1 MVAETLI
8 LNKDEVILM
17 QFTFNP
23 EVPKQSPRPQQQRE
37 SNVDWD
43 KVNEYQASV
52 LGIGKHSLIGRIVQL
67 YDLGLQERQE
77 KSIPWDATGQQDHGW
92 RLEINPET
100 GLQKDPSAK
109 IEMGKYKGKEQEI
122 LTYKP
127 TDVSQMAIAVDFPEK
142 MMNLSQFFN
151 PEGEQV
157 EKPFR
162 DIIGQN
168 GFGGFRIVD
177 GNRVSV
183 IARPFNLAETNVNR
197 NKKDAPY
204 HSAFAKN
211 GMLYE
216 LADYCGALAPDGN
229 FHIADLTNLIGK
241 VCMFEVEV
249 KWNEW
254 KDKKSG
260 ETKRKLETDI
270 KPSARMS
277 PRDEAYYN
285 SDLKPKLDDD
295 VLGGLLFQGGNRER
309 DLKEARAIVIN
320 TMSLA
325 KNWNESKLK
334 AELEATRAGGQQSPS
349 QKPVEAPEKHVAASS
364 QSANTVVAPQPVNA
378 SESVSGGFDDSFD
391 DDNYPF

>member
-1 MVAETLI
+1 
-8 LNKDEVILM
+8 M

-77 KSIPWDATGQQDHGW
+77 KSIPWDATSEKDHGW

-127 TDVSQMAIAVDFPEK
+127 TDVSQMVIAVDFPEK

-151 PEGEQV
+151 HEGEQV

-177 GNRVSV
+177 GNRVNV

-229 FHIADLTNLIGK
+229 FHIADLSNLLGK

-270 KPSARMS
+270 RPSARMS

-334 AELEATRAGGQQSPS
+334 AELEATRAGSQQSSS
-349 QKPVEAPEKHVAASS
+349 QTPVEAPEKHVSASS
-364 QSANTVVAPQPVNA
+364 QSVNTVVAPQPINSA
-378 SESVSGGFDDSFD
+378 ESVSGGLDEDL
-391 DDNYPF
+391 PF

>member
-1 MVAETLI
+1 
-8 LNKDEVILM
+8 M

-37 SNVDWD
+37 SNVDWN
-43 KVNEYQASV
+43 KVNDYQASV

-92 RLEINPET
+92 RLEINAET
-100 GLQKDPSAK
+100 GKQKDPSAK

-177 GNRVSV
+177 GNRVNV

-260 ETKRKLETDI
+260 EVKRKLETDI

-285 SDLKPKLDDD
+285 SDLKPKIDDD

-334 AELEATRAGGQQSPS
+334 AELEAARAGSQQSPS
-349 QKPVEAPEKHVAASS
+349 QTPVAAPEKHVAASS
-364 QSANTVVAPQPVNA
+364 QPANTVVAPQPVNA
-378 SESVSGGFDDSFD
+378 AASVSGGLDEGWG